1 MSSKEARPAFP
12 LEGALTVAVGL
23 FALFT
28 PVSIAG
34 AHISLGLAGLLLL
47 AHGPSRA
54 FAARLARTHF
64 LRVPVLLWCAAC
76 VVAALFAEDRAQSVG
91 KLDKLLL
98 LSLLALGALPSVRAA
113 LPRVLAVLVG
123 SATIVSVYG
132 LAAHVL
138 AGGGLLA
145 RVRGISGFYLTVAG
159 ILMVVALLTLSIA
172 LALARSRERGRGR
185 RDAALLAAAALAIVA
200 ALGGTYARGSWLG
213 FVAGALFL
221 ARRRRVLLG
230 GLAAALVIGYAAA
243 PAPLK
248 ERVGSTFD
256 PRHRLN
262 QERLLIWRHGLSIVA
277 EKPWTGVGQVV
288 PDSLMRRE
296 VMTPDGPIRIHSHM
310 HNVYLQIAASMGI
323 PALAVFVFLIAS
335 FFRLGR
341 RAARAAPRSAW
352 EAGLTAAY
360 PAILIALL
368 VNGLVEW
375 NFGDSEIL
383 GLFYLISGFVLGI
396 EAAARPSAETG
407 A

>member
-1 MSSKEARPAFP
+1 VIEEKTRPAIS
-12 LEGALTVAVGL
+12 LESALTVAVGL

-28 PVSIAG
+28 PVSIAS
-34 AHISLGLAGLLLL
+34 AHVSLGLAGLLLL
-47 AHGPSRA
+47 AHRPSRA
-54 FAARLARTHF
+54 FAARLARTHS
-64 LRVPVLLWCAAC
+64 LRLPIVLWCAAS
-76 VVAALFAEDRAQSVG
+76 VLATIFAVDQALSAG
-91 KLDKLLL
+91 KLDKLAL

-113 LPRVLAVLVG
+113 LPRILAVLIG
-123 SATIVSVYG
+123 STTIVSVYG
-132 LAAHVL
+132 LAEHAL

-159 ILMVVALLTLSIA
+159 ILMVVALLSLSIA
-172 LALARSRERGRGR
+172 IALSREGGGSRRG
-185 RDAALLAAAALAIVA
+185 AALLAAAGLVIVA

-213 FVAGALFL
+213 FIAGALFL

-230 GLAAALVIGYAAA
+230 GLAAALVLGYVVA

-256 PRHRLN
+256 PHHRLN
-262 QERLLIWRHGLSIVA
+262 QERLLIWKHGLSLLA
-277 EKPWTGVGQVV
+277 ERPWTGVGLVI
-288 PDSLMRRE
+288 PEPLMRRE
-296 VMTPDGPIRIHSHM
+296 VKTADGVIRVHSHM
-310 HNVYLQIAASMGI
+310 HNAFLQVAVSMGV
-323 PALAVFVFLIAS
+323 PALAVFVFLVAS
-335 FFRLGR
+335 FFKIGR
-341 RAARAAPRSAW
+341 RAARTPPRSAW

-360 PAILIALL
+360 PAILLALL

-396 EAAARPSAETG
+396 EADARPSAGTG